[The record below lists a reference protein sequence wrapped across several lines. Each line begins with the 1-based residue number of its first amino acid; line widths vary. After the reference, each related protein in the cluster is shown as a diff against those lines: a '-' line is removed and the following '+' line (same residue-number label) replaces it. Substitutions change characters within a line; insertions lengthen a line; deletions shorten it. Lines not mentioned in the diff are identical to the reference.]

1 MNEMKGCVLE
11 AFQMGKSM
19 VGAAGQ
25 MQGIE
30 EIRWRV

>member
-1 MNEMKGCVLE
+1 MKGCALG
-11 AFQMGKSM
+11 AFQMGKSI

-30 EIRWRV
+30 EIRWAI

>member
-11 AFQMGKSM
+11 AFQMGKSI

-25 MQGIE
+25 MQGTE
-30 EIRWRV
+30 EIRQTV